1 MTFIWLVVW
10 LISHT
15 PQVQMF
21 GTWNNW
27 GTALAVCLAID
38 LIGSLGANAW
48 RQRPSYH
55 GFGRA
60 WDPGSGWK
68 EGEPAGQP

>member
-1 MTFIWLVVW
+1 MTFIWLIVW
-10 LISHT
+10 LIWHT

-38 LIGSLGANAW
+38 LIGSLGA
-48 RQRPSYH
+48 
-55 GFGRA
+55 RA
-60 WDPGSGWK
+60 WWQRQPGQ
-68 EGEPAGQP
+68 A

>member
-10 LISHT
+10 LLSHT
-15 PQVQMF
+15 PQVQIF

-48 RQRPSYH
+48 RRRPSYH
-55 GFGRA
+55 GFGRSR
-60 WDPGSGWK
+60 DPESGWNH
-68 EGEPAGQP
+68 GEPNEQA

>member
-1 MTFIWLVVW
+1 MTFIWLLGW

-15 PQVQMF
+15 PPVQMF
-21 GTWNNW
+21 SIRNNW

-48 RQRPSYH
+48 HRRPYS
-55 GFGRA
+55 
-60 WDPGSGWK
+60 P
-68 EGEPAGQP
+68 